1 MKCNML
7 DYTARGFWAS
17 DVQSH
22 QPWFQKNANT
32 KVQETLDIRKN
43 QNNLKWSSNTTKG
56 YAAATQR
63 HKKAVESKRLKLD
76 GWFC

>member
-1 MKCNML
+1 MKRNVL
-7 DYTARGFWAS
+7 DYTAKGFWAS

-43 QNNLKWSSNTTKG
+43 QKNLKWSSNTTKG

-76 GWFC
+76 GWFW

>member
-1 MKCNML
+1 MKCNVL
-7 DYTARGFWAS
+7 YYTAKGFWAS

-22 QPWFQKNANT
+22 QPWFQKNVNT

-43 QNNLKWSSNTTKG
+43 QNNLKWSSNTTEG

-63 HKKAVESKRLKLD
+63 HKKAVDRK
-76 GWFC
+76 